1 MNVPKVDH
9 VAYQLQPPQ
18 AQPQPKQSAEEAQE
32 TPGQKRAEKLKS
44 LGITQHGQPQPKQ
57 SAEEARETPAEKG
70 AETQK
75 GGNSGPKGLDK
86 YV

>member
-9 VAYQLQPPQ
+9 VPY
-18 AQPQPKQSAEEAQE
+18 QPQTSQV
-32 TPGQKRAEKLKS
+32 
-44 LGITQHGQPQPKQ
+44 QPQPKQ

-70 AETQK
+70 TETQK
-75 GGNSGPKGLDK
+75 SGNSGPERLDT

>member
-9 VAYQLQPPQ
+9 VPY
-18 AQPQPKQSAEEAQE
+18 
-32 TPGQKRAEKLKS
+32 
-44 LGITQHGQPQPKQ
+44 QPQPKQ

-75 GGNSGPKGLDK
+75 NGNSGPKGLDT